1 MDETITVPKYVGS
14 PAMLVIAVIPF
25 RHDPREFVAAVRHSS
40 YPRERYGTVRT
51 WCDAAGNWQCTAGHY
66 DLTRDSAIRD
76 MVFRAGWQGEPR
88 EDMT

>member
-40 YPRERYGTVRT
+40 FPRELYGTVRAY
-51 WCDAAGNWQCTAGHY
+51 CDAAGVWQAHAGHY
-66 DLTRDSAIRD
+66 DQIRDAAIRD
-76 MVFRAGWQGEPR
+76 MIFRAGWQS
-88 EDMT
+88 